1 LQPLLFDRTPEIANF
16 ELKNCA
22 AVADY
27 IKKHDVACEYRQ
39 VTGCRTFWT
48 EPLLAEAAA
57 LVEALHKEA
66 PDIGKG
72 VSTIMNAED
81 LKSEKVKPNCPG
93 ATMTEGAGSL
103 WPYKLVTH
111 VVRNLVKEQKI
122 NLQTNTPVESIHPL
136 QDSQQPEARW
146 TVNTPRGAIAAKHVI
161 LATNAYSSHLLPSFS
176 DLIVPVRGTMTA
188 LLPPKG
194 SKRLP
199 DSYGFVGAGPGA
211 NPNSD
216 DYLIQR
222 PFEDVPN
229 PRGHLMFGGGRTSGE
244 RNSMNETDDLF
255 VDEGSVAYLQ
265 KTLLTTLDLGG
276 QVDGISDL
284 EAEYKWSGIM
294 GYSRDNAPWVG
305 AIPDTKGLW
314 LCAGYTGH
322 GMPNATLCANA
333 VVQMLLLD
341 DEGVDLIEAQ
351 KSLIEKGQIP
361 SAYAITKERVA
372 EANGLPSVREQDESD
387 IMGYSSNGKWVV
399 KV

>member
-1 LQPLLFDRTPEIANF
+1 MQPLLFDRTPEIANF

-22 AVADY
+22 AVSDY
-27 IKKHDVACEYRQ
+27 IKKHDVPCEYRQ

-48 EPLLAEAAA
+48 KPLLAEAAA
-57 LVEALHKEA
+57 LVETLRKEA
-66 PDIGKG
+66 PEIAKG
-72 VSTIMNAED
+72 VSTITSTKD
-81 LKSEKVKPNCPG
+81 LSSQKVKPNCPG

-111 VVRNLVKEQKI
+111 VVRNLVKENKI
-122 NLQTNTPVESIHPL
+122 NLQTKTPIESIEPV
-136 QDSQQPEARW
+136 QDSKQPEARW
-146 TVNTPRGAIAAKHVI
+146 SVNTSRGSVAAKHVL
-161 LATNAYSSHLLPSFS
+161 LATNAYSSHLVPSFS

-188 LLPPKG
+188 LVPPKD

-222 PFEDVPN
+222 PFEGVPN

-244 RNSMNETDDLF
+244 RSSMNETDDLF
-255 VDEGSVAYLQ
+255 VDEGSVDYL
-265 KTLLTTLDLGG
+265 KETLLTTLELGG
-276 QVDGISDL
+276 QVEGVKEL

-305 AIPDTKGLW
+305 AIPDKKGLW

-322 GMPNATLCANA
+322 GMPNATLCSHA
-333 VVQMLLLD
+333 VVQMLLA
-341 DEGVDLIEAQ
+341 DETGVEPLEAQ
-351 KSLIEKGQIP
+351 KSLIEKGEIP
-361 SAYAITKERVA
+361 SSYVITKERIA
-372 EANGLPSVREQDESD
+372 EASGLPSVREQDEAD
-387 IMGYSSNGKWVV
+387 IMGYANGKWVV
-399 KV
+399 KS